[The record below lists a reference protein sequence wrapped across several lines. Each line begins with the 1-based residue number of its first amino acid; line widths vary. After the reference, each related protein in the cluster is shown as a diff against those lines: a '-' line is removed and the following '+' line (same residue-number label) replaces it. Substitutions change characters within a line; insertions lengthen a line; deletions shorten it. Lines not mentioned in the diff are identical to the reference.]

1 VQNSWRRAEV
11 KFGAAGRLA
20 VMAVVAAL
28 LAAAVVLPFVAIA
41 GIATRDAADTF
52 YNLPVSTLGTAPARS
67 VIYDAEGRPLAYFY
81 PNDVYRVPVSYNQ
94 IAPIMRQAIVAI
106 EDNAFFHEGALDP
119 RGTLRAVL
127 HNSGGG
133 GLQGASTLAQQY
145 VKNVRILQ
153 ASTPAEQREAYA
165 PTLQRKVQ
173 DLRVAAN
180 VEHEMTPDQLLA
192 AYLNVAFFSNH
203 AWGIQVASEV
213 YFSKPASQLTLPEAA
228 LLAGIVQDPTEYNPV
243 LYPGNATARRNTVL
257 ATMVQSHYISAATA
271 SAAEKMPLGLHLS
284 AAPLNT
290 GCLSPQAG
298 KAAFFCDYVQH
309 VLEHNFPTIWN
320 AVNTTGGLAIYTTL
334 NMRDQV
340 AAEDAVDYVEP
351 RNDTY
356 NPGHNADTEVLIQP
370 GTGAVRAIAVN
381 RKFGSGRGEDDV
393 DYAVN
398 SEYGG
403 SSVGVQTGSSSKI
416 FTLITA
422 LSQGFPLGHT
432 ISITDPMSVGPFYNC
447 QGVPTS
453 DPTGPPGFFSL
464 QNAEAPFKGHE
475 VWQLNLAT
483 VASVNVYFA
492 NLEKQVG
499 LCNVVKTAAKMGMT
513 RADGTSLLKYD
524 KSLGS
529 NGYSADNDPSFTLG
543 SVGVSPMDMAAA
555 YASVAANG
563 RYCSPKAITKVVD
576 QATGKTVL
584 APPNHCYRDMS
595 AGVAS
600 AANYILQGVLD
611 NPSGTAF
618 GQGIGRPA
626 AAKTGTANGGFYAAF
641 AGYTPTLAGYV
652 SVFNPLNPTGSGA
665 MVGSNSDYR
674 AVDGALSDCGGQMF
688 GACAPAATWQM
699 TFLHAALGRPLGFN
713 NPPGRFFS
721 EGNGL
726 GAPKTIGPKKKPHH
740 GKTGP
745 GRPTLPPTGP
755 GH

>member
-1 VQNSWRRAEV
+1 
-11 KFGAAGRLA
+11 
-20 VMAVVAAL
+20 MTVVAGL
-28 LAAAVVLPFVAIA
+28 LAAAVVLPFVAIT

-52 YNLPVSTLGTAPARS
+52 YKLPVGTLGTAPARS
-67 VIYDAEGRPLAYFY
+67 VIYDAEGQPLAYFY

-94 IAPIMRQAIVAI
+94 IAPVMRQAIVAI
-106 EDNAFFHEGALDP
+106 EDNAFYSEGALDP
-119 RGTLRAVL
+119 RGTIRALL
-127 HNSGGG
+127 HDSGSS

-153 ASTPAEQREAYA
+153 ARTPAQVQAA
-165 PTLQRKVQ
+165 QGQTLQRKIQ
-173 DLRVAAN
+173 DLREAAN
-180 VEHEMTPDQLLA
+180 IEHEMTPDQLLA
-192 AYLNVAFFSNH
+192 AYLNVAFFSQH

-213 YFSKPASQLTLPEAA
+213 YFSRPASKLTLPEAA

-243 LYPGNATARRNTVL
+243 LNPGNAIARRNVVL
-257 ATMVQSHYISAATA
+257 ARMAQLKDISQATA
-271 SAAEKMPLGLHLS
+271 EATEKLPLGLHTS
-284 AAPLNT
+284 AAPLDT
-290 GCLSPQAG
+290 GCASARVAA
-298 KAAFFCDYVQH
+298 AAFFCDYVQN
-309 VLEHNFPTIWN
+309 VLERNYPKIWYQ
-320 AVNTTGGLAIYTTL
+320 VNTTGGLAIYTTL
-334 NMRDQV
+334 DMKDQV
-340 AAEDAVDYVEP
+340 AAQNAVGYVEP
-351 RNDTY
+351 RDNSTY
-356 NPGHNADTEVLIQP
+356 NPGGNADTEVLIQP

-381 RKFGSGRGEDDV
+381 RKFGSERGEDDI

-403 SSVGVQTGSSSKI
+403 SPDGVQTGSSSKI
-416 FTLITA
+416 FTLVTA
-422 LSQGFPLGHT
+422 LEAGYPFGHT
-432 ISITDPMSVGPFYNC
+432 ISITNPMSVGPFHNC

-453 DPTGPPGFFSL
+453 DATGPPGFFTL
-464 QNAEAPFKGHE
+464 RNAEAPFKGQE

-524 KSLGS
+524 KSLGR

-543 SVGVSPMDMAAA
+543 SVGVSPMSMAAA
-555 YASVAANG
+555 YASVAAGG

-576 QATGKTVL
+576 KMTGKIIL
-584 APPNHCYRDMS
+584 APPDHCYRDMP

-600 AANYILQGVLD
+600 AANYILQGVLN

-652 SVFNPLNPTGSGA
+652 SVFNPRNPTGSGA
-665 MVGSNSDYR
+665 MVGANSDYR
-674 AVDGALSDCGGQMF
+674 AVDGALADCGGQMF

-699 TFLHAALGRPLGFN
+699 TFLHAALGKPLGFP
-713 NPPGRFFS
+713 NPPRRFFS
-721 EGNGL
+721 LGKGL
-726 GAPKTIGPKKKPHH
+726 GAPKTVGKKKPKKH
-740 GKTGP
+740 GKTGRPTPPPPP
-745 GRPTLPPTGP
+745 GRPGHLFALP
-755 GH
+755 